1 MAVGVEVV
9 AEAVGFTAGAVEAVD
24 FTAAAVVLPDF
35 TVGAAGVVG
44 MAEAAGSMDLAA
56 FTAEA
61 VGFMDLPPMVA
72 WPTWVMG
79 RAVTAFRLAACMHT
93 DLLLT
98 A

>member
-1 MAVGVEVV
+1 MAVEAE
-9 AEAVGFTAGAVEAVD
+9 AEAVGFTAGAVEVVD
-24 FTAAAVVLPDF
+24 FTTAAVVLPDF

-44 MAEAAGSMDLAA
+44 MAEAVGSMDLAA

-79 RAVTAFRLAACMHT
+79 RVVTAFRL
-93 DLLLT
+93 
-98 A
+98 